1 LRKEGLSLR
10 AVARQLGVHPTAVS
24 RALATA

>member
-1 LRKEGLSLR
+1 LREQGLSLR

-24 RALATA
+24 RALATG